1 MTDQTQTAAKEP
13 VLDVA
18 HLGHVELLTPKASDS
33 VRYFTDI
40 LGMEQVH
47 AEGQSVYLRGYG
59 DYATT
64 SMKLTESDD
73 AGVGTIAWRA
83 MSQAALER
91 RVAAIEATGRG
102 IGWTNGDFGRGPG
115 YRFTDPDGHTMEV
128 YYEEQKYVAPAHL
141 RSTLDN
147 LPMKYTGKGVGVRR
161 IDHCALLASDVKA
174 NRDFV
179 EDTLGFRL
187 REQVMYENGSKEIGS
202 WMSTNNI
209 HHQLAYVVD
218 NKALRGRMHHFSLW
232 VDNRDEVLRA
242 ADIFAENGVI
252 MEAGPSKHN
261 NSQAFYIYT
270 IEPGGN
276 RIEVYTSGFFVT
288 APDWE
293 PVIWDEKRRGNGVY
307 WGSGLPESFL
317 DYATPNKPGAKAPEA
332 RYIPAFD
339 PQ

>member
-1 MTDQTQTAAKEP
+1 MKTPTRTEP
-13 VLDVA
+13 ILDVA
-18 HLGHVELLTPKASDS
+18 HLGHVELLTPKPAES
-33 VRYFTDI
+33 VWYFTEV
-40 LGMEQVH
+40 LGMEMVH
-47 AEGQSVYLRGYG
+47 EEGGSAYLRGYG

-64 SMKLTESDD
+64 TLKLTESKQ

-83 MSQAALER
+83 MSENALER
-91 RVAAIEATGRG
+91 RVAAIEALDRG
-102 IGWTNGDFGRGPG
+102 VGWNNGDFGRGRS
-115 YRFTDPDGHTMEV
+115 YRFTDPDGHRMEI

-147 LPMKYTGKGVGVRR
+147 LPMKYTGRGVGVRR
-161 IDHCALLASDVKA
+161 IDHLAVCAA
-174 NRDFV
+174 NVAENRVFAQ
-179 EDTLGFRL
+179 EALGFQL
-187 REQVMYENGSKEIGS
+187 REQVMYENGTKEIGS

-218 NKALRGRMHHFSLW
+218 VNGMHGRMHHFSLW
-232 VDNRDEVLRA
+232 LDNRDEVLRA
-242 ADIFAENGVI
+242 ADIFAENGVP

-293 PVIWDEKRRGNGVY
+293 PVTWDEKRRGAGVY
-307 WGSGLPESFL
+307 WGSALPESFL
-317 DYATPNKPGAKAPEA
+317 NYVTPNVSGADVPVS
-332 RYIPAFD
+332 RYTGPTFD